1 LALRSFFITA
11 GELILIGV
19 PAALLVKR
27 SPESMGLAPDGAL
40 PEKKDARRSQPRAKT
55 AGK

>member
-1 LALRSFFITA
+1 VLWSFFITA

-19 PAALLVKR
+19 PVALLVKR

-40 PEKKDARRSQPRAKT
+40 PEKKDVRRSQPQAKT